1 MKSICILIPCYNEE
15 GNPSLINKKLQ
26 SIFTKDKLNK
36 YRCTILFV
44 NDGSADNTLSEIKKI
59 SDKYENVYYISL
71 SRNFGHQNAIKAG
84 IDHAEA
90 DAVIT
95 MDADLQHPPEL
106 ITDIIKYWEDGYD
119 VVNTKRIDEG
129 KGGIFKRITSS
140 FFYKIINR
148 LSYVK
153 IESGAADFRLL
164 DSKVINE
171 LQKIN
176 EQNLFLRGII
186 PWLGFR
192 QCSIKYQPDKRKIGK
207 TKYSVKKMFSF
218 AISGI
223 TSFSIKPLRLSM
235 LIGLALSILAIVYML
250 YAIYINLFTAKAMPG
265 WTSIIVSVLFIGGLQ
280 LLMLG
285 IIGEYLGKL
294 FIENKKRPNYII
306 EEKKL
311 RNEN

>member
-1 MKSICILIPCYNEE
+1 M
-15 GNPSLINKKLQ
+15 INNKLQ
-26 SIFTKDKLNK
+26 SIFTKDKLNE
-36 YRCTILFV
+36 YRWTILFV
-44 NDGSADNTLSEIKKI
+44 NDGSEDNTLPEIKKL
-59 SDKYENVYYISL
+59 SAEHKNVFYVSL

-84 IDHAEA
+84 IDHADA

-106 ITDIIKYWEDGYD
+106 IPDIIKYWEDGYD

-129 KGGIFKRITSS
+129 KGGLFKKITSS
-140 FFYKIINR
+140 LFYRLINR

-153 IESGAADFRLL
+153 IESGAADFRLMDKKL
-164 DSKVINE
+164 VAE
-171 LQKIN
+171 LQKFN

-192 QCSIKYQPDKRKIGK
+192 QCSIKYKPEKRQLGK

-235 LIGLALSILAIVYML
+235 IIGLTLSILAVVYMF
-250 YAIYINLFTAKAMPG
+250 YAIYINLFTDDAMPG

-306 EEKKL
+306 GEKKL